1 MSQPASALGPKPG
14 ELRRGAAG
22 GAIAAA
28 VVGAGG
34 LLGWAL
40 YHGGLKFGAAV
51 GISVVMSAL
60 LGVAV
65 KLARTTRRQRVEMAA
80 TLARLEREGAV
91 LRTAER
97 ALAHHQEQLQAIL
110 DNCTACIYLKGL
122 DGRYRLV
129 NRQFEKLFH
138 VKLAELIGKNDFDLF
153 PAAVAEAVR
162 ANDGLVAA
170 QAAPMELEEVVP
182 HDDGLHTYVSL
193 KFPMR
198 DVVGNIYGVCG
209 ISTDITE
216 RKRNEERL
224 RLSHEA
230 LQLANDRLNGILE
243 GSHDLV
249 AALDREF
256 RFLAFNS
263 AYRKEFKK
271 IFGRDIAVGMNLL
284 EALAHLPAERAL
296 AEAIW
301 GRALAGEEF
310 QESQEFG
317 DEARERNFYELTY
330 SSIRSA
336 DGRLIGAAHFVRDI
350 TRRRQAELALQ
361 ESEQRLSLAL
371 KSSQAGTWEWNIV
384 TGRII
389 WDDEIHAVF
398 GVPRGMFT
406 GTYESLA
413 QFLVPEDRARVAR
426 ELLLAV
432 EQGAEFDTEYRTVW
446 PDGSLHWVA
455 ARGRVY
461 RSAAGKP
468 QSMVGVC
475 WEVTRRKA
483 AEEELK
489 EVTKSLARSNTDLQQ
504 FAYVASHDLQEP
516 LRMVTSFLQLL
527 SQRYK
532 GRLDA
537 DADEFIGFAV
547 DGARRMHVLINDLLM
562 YSRVGTQTK
571 ATEMFETAEALA
583 AAVANLRV
591 AIAEAG
597 ATVTQGPLPRVRGDL
612 VQWVQLLQ
620 NLVGNAVKFR
630 GAVPPVVRVEAERFG
645 EMWRFAVRDNGIGIE
660 PQFHRRLFVI
670 FQRLHSRQEF
680 SGNGIGLA
688 VCARIIERHG
698 GRIWVESELGKGS
711 TFYFTV
717 PASGVGEAT

>member
-14 ELRRGAAG
+14 ELRRVAAG

-28 VVGAGG
+28 VLGAGG

-91 LRTAER
+91 LRMAER

-162 ANDGLVAA
+162 ANDVLVAA

-230 LQLANDRLNGILE
+230 LQFANDRLSGILE
-243 GSHDLV
+243 GTHDLV

-284 EALAHLPAERAL
+284 EALAHLPAERGRA
-296 AEAIW
+296 AAIW

-310 QESQEFG
+310 QELQEFG
-317 DEARERNFYELTY
+317 DEARERNFYELNY

-350 TRRRQAELALQ
+350 SRRRQAELALQ

-371 KSSQAGTWEWNIV
+371 KSSQAGTWDWNIA

-398 GVPRGMFT
+398 GVPRGMFM

-432 EQGAEFDTEYRTVW
+432 EQGAGFDTEYRTVW
-446 PDGSLHWVA
+446 PDGSLHWIA

-475 WEVTRRKA
+475 WDVTRRKA

-527 SQRYK
+527 SQRYQ
-532 GRLDA
+532 GRLDP

-571 ATEMFETAEALA
+571 ATEMFETAAALA

-597 ATVTQGPLPRVRGDL
+597 ATVTHGPLPRVRGDL

-717 PASGVGEAT
+717 PAGGVGEAT